1 MLRKTIASIALCLIG
16 FYISAQDLND
26 KVLIDIDGD
35 KVKVGEFLRVY
46 QKNLDLVKDDSQ
58 KDIDGYLKLYTNYLL
73 KLKEAYALKYDQRPD
88 YKREFQTYKK
98 QLSKNY
104 LTDKTVTEK
113 LVREAYDRMS
123 QDVQVKH
130 ILIRLEDNE
139 TDTTAVYN
147 QIMAFRE
154 RLINEDFESIRR
166 DSHNG
171 SSVFVED
178 LGYFSAF
185 KMVYPFESVAYNT
198 EVGAVSM
205 PFRTRFG
212 YHVLKVFDKRKSRG
226 EVTVGHIFL
235 SKNTPDS
242 IGDPAERI
250 QNIYK
255 MIGQGKEFEDLAKQ
269 FSEDKSSSQ
278 KGGRLNSFKSGQL
291 SSVKFEDMAFSLE
304 TIGEIS
310 IPFETDFGWH
320 ISKLYEKKPI
330 GSFDELR
337 PQVEARVKRDARSAV
352 INESFIDSLK
362 AQYNVST
369 DVDLSYFAT
378 ILNDGYFK
386 REWVKPDDLPKDK
399 GLISIGTKDL
409 SYVDFAV
416 YLEKAQKRIR
426 EKKEFDRIVDMQ
438 FDSFVNEQILDYHES
453 NLENINKEYAQVL
466 TEYRDGLLLFDL
478 MEDKIWNAV
487 KEDTVG
493 LKNFYEKNRDQ
504 YHWPERYK
512 GVLVSSG
519 NKKVLKEVKTVLQSD
534 NDFKEIR
541 KQFESKGSGDM
552 IWTNRDFTKGTPKLP
567 ADLAIS
573 IGTSEIFEHNGT
585 WHVLKID
592 DILPAGPKS
601 FDEAKGKLISDYQ
614 AKMESEWMEELAGK
628 YTLTIDDKV
637 LSELKSSINKR

>member
-291 SSVKFEDMAFSLE
+291 SSVKFEDMAFSLN

-310 IPFETDFGWH
+310 APFETDFGWH
-320 ISKLYEKKPI
+320 ISKLIEKKPI

-337 PQVEARVKRDARSAV
+337 PQVEARVKRDA
-352 INESFIDSLK
+352 
-362 AQYNVST
+362 
-369 DVDLSYFAT
+369 
-378 ILNDGYFK
+378 
-386 REWVKPDDLPKDK
+386 
-399 GLISIGTKDL
+399 
-409 SYVDFAV
+409 
-416 YLEKAQKRIR
+416 
-426 EKKEFDRIVDMQ
+426 
-438 FDSFVNEQILDYHES
+438 
-453 NLENINKEYAQVL
+453 
-466 TEYRDGLLLFDL
+466 
-478 MEDKIWNAV
+478 
-487 KEDTVG
+487 
-493 LKNFYEKNRDQ
+493 
-504 YHWPERYK
+504 
-512 GVLVSSG
+512 
-519 NKKVLKEVKTVLQSD
+519 
-534 NDFKEIR
+534 
-541 KQFESKGSGDM
+541 
-552 IWTNRDFTKGTPKLP
+552 
-567 ADLAIS
+567 
-573 IGTSEIFEHNGT
+573 
-585 WHVLKID
+585 
-592 DILPAGPKS
+592 
-601 FDEAKGKLISDYQ
+601 
-614 AKMESEWMEELAGK
+614 
-628 YTLTIDDKV
+628 
-637 LSELKSSINKR
+637 